1 MYLVRVTFTAVT
13 LSMVQTYQ
21 QDPQQLPAQARRT
34 HLGIC
39 LILSR
44 CSPRGC
50 TFLLEQ
56 PLLSY
61 LSAFKPHLLNLL
73 IKLLKLASGLTG
85 VYQAIVSFF
94 VCARNSP

>member
-1 MYLVRVTFTAVT
+1 MYLVRVTFRAVT

-21 QDPQQLPAQARRT
+21 YDPQQLPSPASWT

-39 LILSR
+39 LILFC

-56 PLLSY
+56 PLPSY
-61 LSAFKPHLLNLL
+61 PYAFKLHLLNLL
-73 IKLLKLASGLTG
+73 IRLLKLASGLTG
-85 VYQAIVSFF
+85 VY
-94 VCARNSP
+94 